1 MLIICK
7 VIGICTVVFSLKL
20 RLSPTLAESL
30 TGMLAEY
37 CGGRRGVKAALFSEH
52 KTYLRVEKHTASL
65 NTGHKKA
72 LWVMPERL
80 AYSVVVSMFDRL
92 FM

>member
-1 MLIICK
+1 MHCLGALTKNYLFLERRYVGEHMSLIIGRRVTGK
-7 VIGICTVVFSLKL
+7 
-20 RLSPTLAESL
+20 L
-30 TGMLAEY
+30 TGKTE
-37 CGGRRGVKAALFSEH
+37 VE
-52 KTYLRVEKHTASL
+52 TYLRVEKHTASL